1 MCCNVEIKHF
11 YMNKWIKNIILVMLC
26 TMAYQAFSQCSFEKY
41 FPYSNVSFLN
51 IHRTSDNHL
60 IIVADGTPEEIDPI
74 NGQKEMVII
83 KMDTCGNVIWKLIH
97 GHPTEND
104 YTPADFVE
112 TENGDYLFTGTA
124 VFQLNANNIRLLKT
138 NKDGKVLLS
147 YLYPKYN
154 AEASRLVKNAH
165 KKNSYFVG
173 GVNEVKSKSSPYLM
187 ETDEDGNIIRDK
199 AFDFPTVK
207 YETKKIRKILQ
218 LNNNTMYAFI
228 QLQDSMT
235 VANLDSNFN
244 IRWIKPIGPNEIKRP
259 AFIDACFSYDSLS
272 ISVLGYFTLFNSN
285 NHFTE
290 NFIKTD
296 LDLNTIN
303 LGGLTYLNSYISC
316 SFIKPLNNNG
326 YYLNNTQIDS
336 NLLFVKN
343 DTFYCSDGP
352 SNFMYLI
359 PNGNKSI
366 YGLGMNFYN
375 GAPFSSLFVAKTDQD
390 GRVNIKEPKPTLP
403 LKIYP
408 NPAKDI
414 LNIEISEEGKTYTVQ
429 IIDML
434 SKTILTQQI
443 TGTSTLNIENLTNG
457 FYSVNLTDNT
467 GKVNTC
473 KLFISK

>member
-1 MCCNVEIKHF
+1 
-11 YMNKWIKNIILVMLC
+11 MNKWIKNIILVMLC
-26 TMAYQAFSQCSFEKY
+26 TMAYQLYSQCSFEKF
-41 FPYSNVSFLN
+41 FPYSNVESLSIF
-51 IHRTSDNHL
+51 RTSDNHL

-74 NGQKEMVII
+74 NGQKQMVII

-97 GHPTEND
+97 GDSIQND
-104 YTPADFVE
+104 LTPADFVE

-244 IRWIKPIGPNEIKRP
+244 IRWIKSIAPTQIKRI
-259 AFIDACFSYDSLS
+259 AFADACFSYDSLS
-272 ISVLGYFTLFNSN
+272 ISILGYFTLFNSN

-296 LDLNTIN
+296 LALNTLN
-303 LGGLTYLNSYISC
+303 LGGLTDVESFGSYR
-316 SFIKPLNNNG
+316 FIKPTLDNG
-326 YYLNNTQIDS
+326 FNLCNTILDS
-336 NLLFVKN
+336 NLNLIRY
-343 DTFYCSDGP
+343 DTFYCTDGQAA
-352 SNFMYLI
+352 FFYLV
-359 PNGNKSI
+359 PNGNKSV

-390 GRVNIKEPKPTLP
+390 GRVNIITPKPTLP

-414 LNIEISEEGKTYTVQ
+414 LNIEISEEGKTYTVE